1 MAPATKAKKRSP
13 SLAQRQRM
21 KSKKC
26 KGTNRSGKP
35 CTKPAGWGTDHPG
48 SGNCKHHLGSTRNG
62 AVDACKDEAHGMSK
76 PLRITPGQAIQGVLH
91 LAAGQLA
98 WVSTKVAELNEG
110 EEFEELTNAE
120 GGVTV
125 LPNRWLRLQRQLQ
138 QDLKQYSKAAADMGI
153 QERQTA
159 LAEAQTQMFHKVL
172 EAILDEL
179 DLSAKQRK
187 QVGPAIR
194 KLLPQFVEGQ
204 AVEVPA

>member
-1 MAPATKAKKRSP
+1 
-13 SLAQRQRM
+13 
-21 KSKKC
+21 
-26 KGTNRSGKP
+26 
-35 CTKPAGWGTDHPG
+35 
-48 SGNCKHHLGSTRNG
+48 
-62 AVDACKDEAHGMSK
+62 MSK
-76 PLRITPGQAIQGVLH
+76 PLRVTPGQAITGVLH

-110 EEFEELTNAE
+110 EEFEELENAE
-120 GGVTV
+120 GQVTV

-153 QERQTA
+153 QERQQT

-172 EAILDEL
+172 EAVLDDL